1 MKINS
6 CEVFT
11 WYILSIRILGGGV
24 EIKENLFKHNLAN
37 TASAIEKWP
46 FGNSAPNRIFYI
58 ISLRLFFAL
67 AKTAIITHN
76 TVAYA
81 RGPLWQACKNQGI
94 IFTYAKCTEERK
106 NNKNEKIFASEETPM
121 TEIMAAVCPHP
132 LKNWRYWVCY
142 LGIAILFWKLV
153 TEEFFS
159 NVLMF

>member
-24 EIKENLFKHNLAN
+24 EIKNLFKHNLAN

-132 LKNWRYWVCY
+132 LKIWRYWVCY

-153 TEEFFS
+153 TEFFS

>member
-24 EIKENLFKHNLAN
+24 EIKNLFKHNLAN

-58 ISLRLFFAL
+58 ISKRLFFAL

-76 TVAYA
+76 TVAYSG
-81 RGPLWQACKNQGI
+81 GPLWQACKNQGNLHTCRKI
-94 IFTYAKCTEERK
+94 IMKVEKGANSKTEKQKLQVKKRLWQRSWQQSAHTHSK
-106 NNKNEKIFASEETPM
+106 SEDTGCV
-121 TEIMAAVCPHP
+121 I
-132 LKNWRYWVCY
+132 
-142 LGIAILFWKLV
+142 
-153 TEEFFS
+153 
-159 NVLMF
+159 

>member
-1 MKINS
+1 M
-6 CEVFT
+6 F
-11 WYILSIRILGGGV
+11 ILSFKLRGEKGKHLARIM
-24 EIKENLFKHNLAN
+24 FKHNLAN

-58 ISLRLFFAL
+58 ISKRLFFAL
-67 AKTAIITHN
+67 AKTAKSRHYLHT
-76 TVAYA
+76 TASA
-81 RGPLWQACKNQGI
+81 RQRYTPWATWPNLRIATRRIAACRSLTPFLQKTNLQ
-94 IFTYAKCTEERK
+94 K
-106 NNKNEKIFASEETPM
+106 FASGETPM

-132 LKNWRYWVCY
+132 LKIWRYWVCY